1 MVRPRAR
8 SMRRA
13 RKTRRLRMRGGMWLW
28 DSTPSS
34 TDTWRSWFSKQVEK
48 VTGAAPANQPVA
60 PANQPVAP
68 ANQSVAPANQPAAP
82 ANQPAAPEMIGFG
95 QQATTSGGKR
105 RKKRRRMRGG
115 NGDQSNIGSVSVTPS
130 MYKYGSDAA
139 EVHDIQMAQPD
150 TLVGG
155 RRRRRGSRSRGRSRR
170 RSSRRN

>member
-8 SMRRA
+8 SMKRA
-13 RKTRRLRMRGGMWLW
+13 RKTRRLHRGGEGLSSYNPFSS
-28 DSTPSS
+28 STPSS
-34 TDTWRSWFSKQVEK
+34 TDTWGSWFSKQGEK
-48 VTGAAPANQPVA
+48 VTGLFGTGAASTAPAPA
-60 PANQPVAP
+60 PAP
-68 ANQSVAPANQPAAP
+68 ATK
-82 ANQPAAPEMIGFG
+82 ETERIGLGLGFG
-95 QQATTSGGKR
+95 QQGAAAAGGGKR
-105 RKKRRRMRGG
+105 RKKRRRMRGGNG

-155 RRRRRGSRSRGRSRR
+155 RRRRRGSRSRGKSR